1 MDSTTFLEDNIKTFL
16 GAPDIVPIPTYNP
29 KGINAAKKCIDF
41 DEEEDENIR
50 VYARIKPR
58 LCEEEVEGST
68 KESRIYISG
77 QEVVTDPSPGAGS
90 SYSQRFLF
98 NKIFHPQVT
107 QLDFFTKM
115 VQPRLKDFLEG
126 HNQLIFTYGATSS
139 GKTFTVQGTLNNP
152 GILPRSLDTIFN
164 SLGSERIIENT
175 PLKPCGFDTFQS
187 CSFQDVQE
195 EKEFVISLGSYLH
208 QAVQDDSTTSSSSCT
223 VDMSTTHRER
233 EKTEIEGLNHE
244 GMFYSLWISF
254 AEIYNENIFDLFEK
268 VSLSKKLRGNSRKVS
283 LKLCEERKGSA
294 YIKGLKEIPVSSA
307 DEAYKLLLIGRKN
320 LHFAAT
326 KLNHNS
332 SRSHCIFTVK
342 IIKFCDINQPKYARV
357 NILSFCDLA
366 GSERIKKTRNAGSR
380 RIETGN
386 INASLLVLGRV
397 MKTLRDN
404 QRIKEVRKHAIV
416 PFRDSKLTRL
426 FQAFFVGFGKAS
438 MIVNISQSP
447 YLFDETLQVLKFS
460 AITSKISYA
469 KEQLPAKPKRKSRF
483 SSILFEHKRMSSLN
497 GRNTIMWENPE
508 ARSTLCLQNK
518 IDEKDESDI
527 ESSEEVNE
535 THYEAL
541 TNLINDLEQRLVEE
555 KRKNVSLE
563 SDIRTEL
570 CNEFNTM
577 IMNVEKE
584 WQTRMKETT
593 ERMDDLSDWRIK
605 KLENAYN
612 ETRKRKRHHI
622 IDDELNEKIAELEA
636 KLEERSLE
644 IEEIKKQN
652 LAVKDSHKCILDARK
667 KLQEEVTTL
676 KFTNEDNKRKIKS
689 MEGEIDKLTLQ
700 NRSKESAIESLSS
713 NPIIK
718 DLKNQLSDTERKLTA
733 KTENAAYLKK
743 LLDEAGEEFLEKDEN
758 ESKLIEAQKSLK
770 TELAQVKIALKDAH
784 DEYSVLIKESNNRQ
798 EEYESIDELLYA
810 CRKENSEIVSKNKKI
825 SAELTKYKQI
835 DNTSDSKED
844 ASVVDNLR
852 KRLDTTSSEVDGL
865 LIKLNKTRQLY
876 EDQGKILKKVEEEK
890 NRLEKDLNDEIE
902 TLRRSKIKI
911 ESSEHEKKNLLSDKE
926 IEIQKLEKEIKNL
939 IQKGVANQQSL
950 EHNSKEI
957 EILRSDASEKQNII
971 ENLEVQIKSSQK
983 EDNVIKILR
992 KELKLKEY
1000 ELSKKEAIIREVEL
1014 KLEKSLYDGEVE
1026 DLPRDEIESL
1036 KRDVI
1041 QANAYH
1047 SKEFDKIKKANE
1059 KVINEYKDANKELQK
1074 QVGICS
1080 NRDTADDS
1088 SQLVHQQMNESDQ
1101 SFKIDS
1107 SILPTELQASGKKK
1121 RRGKVRNTQNNSTKS
1136 NNSSSI
1142 LVNESNVENE
1152 LNDSENSVSRSQKSN
1167 KVTRSRPVHKTK
1179 KKHVN
1184 DVDRSSISELSSV
1197 EKERNTLK
1205 ETHSFEFLHSG
1216 TENTPRRSNR
1226 TTNNNNFRQY
1236 EVLKS
1241 LENLTEI
1248 EEEEERASQSF
1259 VGKRQ
1264 LRTRKKNP
1272 RGPTRDN
1279 KK

>member
-1 MDSTTFLEDNIKTFL
+1 MDSTTFLEDKFKTFL
-16 GAPDIVPIPTYNP
+16 GAPDVVPMPTLNP
-29 KGINAAKKCIDF
+29 QGISAAKKCIDF
-41 DEEEDENIR
+41 DDEEDENIR

-107 QLDFFTKM
+107 QLDFFRQM

-164 SLGSERIIENT
+164 SLGSDRIIENT
-175 PLKPCGFDTFQS
+175 PLKPCGFDTFES
-187 CSFQDVQE
+187 CSFQDVKE
-195 EKEFVISLGSYLH
+195 EKDFVLSLGSYLH
-208 QAVQDDSTTSSSSCT
+208 QVVDEDSTTSSSSSSCT
-223 VDMSTTHRER
+223 ADMSATNRER

-254 AEIYNENIFDLFEK
+254 AEIYNETIYDLFEK
-268 VSLSKKLRGNSRKVS
+268 VSLSKKLRGTSCKVP

-342 IIKFCDINQPKYARV
+342 VIRFCDLRQPKYGRV

-366 GSERIKKTRNAGSR
+366 GSERIKKTRNVGSR
-380 RIETGN
+380 RVEAGN

-404 QRIKEVRKHAIV
+404 QRIKEMKKHAIV

-497 GRNTIMWENPE
+497 GRNTIIWENPE
-508 ARSTLCLQNK
+508 ARSTLCPPNQ
-518 IDEKDESDI
+518 IDEEDESDV
-527 ESSEEVNE
+527 ESSEEINE

-541 TNLINDLEQRLVEE
+541 TNLINDLERRLLEE
-555 KRKNVSLE
+555 KRKNESLE

-570 CNEFNTM
+570 CNEFNIM

-612 ETRKRKRHHI
+612 ETRKRKRQDI
-622 IDDELNEKIAELEA
+622 SDDELNDKIAELEA
-636 KLEERSLE
+636 KLEDRNLE

-652 LAVKDSHKCILDARK
+652 VAIKDSHKCILDARK

-676 KFTNEDNKRKIKS
+676 KFTNEDNKSKIKS
-689 MEGEIDKLTLQ
+689 LEEEMDKLALE

-718 DLKNQLSDTERKLTA
+718 DLKNQLWDTKRKLTV
-733 KTENAAYLKK
+733 KTEDAAYFKK
-743 LLDEAGEEFLEKDEN
+743 LLDEAGEEFLAKDEN
-758 ESKLIEAQKSLK
+758 ESKLLEAQKSLK

-784 DEYSVLIKESNNRQ
+784 EEYSVLIKESNNRQ
-798 EEYESIDELLYA
+798 EEYESMEELLSA
-810 CRKENSEIVSKNKKI
+810 CRKENCEIVSKNEKI
-825 SAELTKYKQI
+825 LAELSKYKQI
-835 DNTSDSKED
+835 GNAGDSEVD
-844 ASVVDNLR
+844 SSVVDNLR
-852 KRLDTTSSEVDGL
+852 KRLDSTSSEVNCL
-865 LIKLNKTRQLY
+865 LIKLDKTRQLY
-876 EDQGKILKKVEEEK
+876 EDQDKVLKKVEEEK
-890 NRLEKDLNDEIE
+890 NRLDKDLNDEIE

-911 ESSEHEKKNLLSDKE
+911 KSSEDEKKKILSEKE
-926 IEIQKLEKEIKNL
+926 NEIQNLEKEIKNL
-939 IQKGVANQQSL
+939 MKKGIANQQSL
-950 EHNSKEI
+950 EDNSKEI
-957 EILRSDASEKQNII
+957 QNLRCDIAEKQNII
-971 ENLEVQIKSSQK
+971 ENLEIQIKSLQK
-983 EDNVIKILR
+983 EDNVITILR

-1000 ELSKKEAIIREVEL
+1000 EKTQLSDKITELENKAVSLSTVTKLRENVEYLESEIEAKNYEVEKSKEEHESISLRYDKLIKLKDDEINREKQEAMKLRGFMMKSTPSKKNALSNLENELSKKEAIIRELEL

-1026 DLPRDEIESL
+1026 DLLRDEIESL
-1036 KRDVI
+1036 KRGVTE
-1041 QANAYH
+1041 ANANH
-1047 SKEFDKIKKANE
+1047 SKELDKIKK
-1059 KVINEYKDANKELQK
+1059 
-1074 QVGICS
+1074 S
-1080 NRDTADDS
+1080 
-1088 SQLVHQQMNESDQ
+1088 
-1101 SFKIDS
+1101 
-1107 SILPTELQASGKKK
+1107 
-1121 RRGKVRNTQNNSTKS
+1121 
-1136 NNSSSI
+1136 
-1142 LVNESNVENE
+1142 
-1152 LNDSENSVSRSQKSN
+1152 
-1167 KVTRSRPVHKTK
+1167 
-1179 KKHVN
+1179 
-1184 DVDRSSISELSSV
+1184 
-1197 EKERNTLK
+1197 
-1205 ETHSFEFLHSG
+1205 
-1216 TENTPRRSNR
+1216 
-1226 TTNNNNFRQY
+1226 
-1236 EVLKS
+1236 
-1241 LENLTEI
+1241 
-1248 EEEEERASQSF
+1248 
-1259 VGKRQ
+1259 
-1264 LRTRKKNP
+1264 
-1272 RGPTRDN
+1272 
-1279 KK
+1279 